1 MKRNK
6 FKLVVGA
13 GLISLALAGCGNTDE
28 SAASNVDAN
37 DSLDTIIEK
46 AKQKARLLV

>member
-13 GLISLALAGCGNTDE
+13 GLISLALAGCGTSTDE
-28 SAASNVDAN
+28 GAASNVDA
-37 DSLDTIIEK
+37 
-46 AKQKARLLV
+46 Q